1 MVVFMKR
8 HNCLKDDLK
17 TVVRFFGNSV
27 FDTEKVLQ
35 ETLEAKT
42 CQAIANVIKLFF
54 SFVTEIS

>member
-17 TVVRFFGNSV
+17 TVVRFLGNSI

-54 SFVTEIS
+54 PLSLK